1 MASVNK
7 VILIG
12 NLGKDPEVRTFPDG
26 SAVANVSIACSES
39 WKDKATGE
47 KKESTEWVNLVFH
60 RKLAE
65 IVGQYLKKGAQIYV
79 EGKLKTRKWQDK
91 TTGQDKYS
99 TEVICHEMTM
109 LGSKGDNAGRSAPV
123 SNGAPATNNSTED
136 DGMPF

>member
-12 NLGKDPEVRTFPDG
+12 NLGKDPEVRHFPNGD
-26 SAVANVSIACSES
+26 AVANVSIACSES
-39 WKDKATGE
+39 WKDKTTGE
-47 KKESTEWVNLVFH
+47 KKESTEWVNLVFT

-65 IVGQYLKKGAQIYV
+65 IVGQYLKKGSQIYV

-91 TTGQDKYS
+91 TSGQDRYT
-99 TEVICHEMTM
+99 TEVVCHEMTM

-123 SNGAPATNNSTED
+123 SNDPPASSTTEEE
-136 DGMPF
+136 GIPF